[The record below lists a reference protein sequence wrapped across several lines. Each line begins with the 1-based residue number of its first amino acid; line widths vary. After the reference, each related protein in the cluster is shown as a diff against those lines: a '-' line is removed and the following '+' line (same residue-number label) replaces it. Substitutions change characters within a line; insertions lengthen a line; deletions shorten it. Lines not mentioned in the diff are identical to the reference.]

1 MDITT
6 ISLLVLCLVI
16 ALGFEFVN
24 GFHDTANAVATVI
37 YTRCLKPT
45 VAVLWSGLVNF
56 LGVISVLGAGAGVAF
71 KIVGLLP
78 TDMLVGASGAMGIW
92 MLLSILITAVLWN
105 LATWFV
111 GLPASSSH
119 TLIGSITGVGITWGL
134 LAHKDVNLEK
144 FYDTLKGLA
153 VAPLIGFC
161 VAALIFLG
169 MKLLIK
175 RPELFQSPENMEDH
189 APPPW
194 PVRLLLIG
202 TCTGVSYAHGS
213 NDGQKGIGLM
223 MLILIALMPGQ
234 YTVNPNFGAEKIA
247 STLSVIKQVET
258 LVERPE
264 LAKVE
269 KAVEADKRLHKVEEL
284 LANRTA
290 LTELPQADQAELR
303 KEVLKAASALKK
315 VAKEKGLSA
324 DDKDLLDKGQKEIK
338 ATVEFVAPWVTV
350 AVAVAL
356 GIGTMFGWKRIV
368 VTVGEK
374 IGKAHLNYGQGAAAE
389 LTAMLTIM
397 AADRLAAPVSTT
409 HILSSGIAGTMAAN
423 RSGLQPK
430 TIRNI
435 LIAWVLTLPV
445 TMLVS
450 GLIFWLTAGRFIH

>member
-37 YTRCLKPT
+37 YTRSLKPT
-45 VAVLWSGLVNF
+45 VAVIWSGLINF
-56 LGVISVLGAGAGVAF
+56 LGVLSVLGAGAGVAF
-71 KIVGLLP
+71 KIVGLIP
-78 TDMLVGASGAMGIW
+78 TDMLVGASGSMGIW

-153 VAPLIGFC
+153 LAPLVGFG
-161 VAALIFLG
+161 VAALIFLA
-169 MKLLIK
+169 MKALIK
-175 RPELFQSPENMEDH
+175 RPELFQEPKGNT
-189 APPPW
+189 PPPW
-194 PVRLLLIG
+194 PIRLLLIG
-202 TCTGVSYAHGS
+202 TCTGVSYFHGS

-223 MLILIALMPGQ
+223 MLVLIALLPGQ
-234 YTVNPNFGAEKIA
+234 FTVNPNFNAEKIGT
-247 STLSVIKQVET
+247 TLSTVKQVEA

-269 KAVEADKRLHKVEEL
+269 KAVEADKRLHKIAEL
-284 LANRTA
+284 LANRAT
-290 LTELPQADQAELR
+290 LTELPLTEQTELR
-303 KEVLKAASALKK
+303 KEALKAASALKK

-324 DDKDLLDKGQKEIK
+324 EDKDLLDKGQKEIK

-350 AVAVAL
+350 AVALAL
-356 GIGTMFGWKRIV
+356 GVGTMVGWKRIV

-389 LTAMLTIM
+389 MTAMLTIM
-397 AADRLAAPVSTT
+397 TADMLAAPVSTT

-423 RSGLQPK
+423 KSGLQSK

-445 TMLVS
+445 TIVVS
-450 GLIFWLTAGRFIH
+450 GFIFWLTAGRFIQ

>member
-1 MDITT
+1 MDIVT

-37 YTRCLKPT
+37 YTRSLKPT
-45 VAVLWSGLVNF
+45 VAVVWSGLVNF
-56 LGVISVLGAGAGVAF
+56 LGVLSVFTAGAGVAF

-92 MLLSILITAVLWN
+92 MLLSILITAVVWN
-105 LATWFV
+105 LTTWFL

-119 TLIGSITGVGITWGL
+119 TLIGSITGVGITWGM

-161 VAALIFLG
+161 VAALIFLL
-169 MKLLIK
+169 MKWLVK
-175 RPELFQSPENMEDH
+175 RPELFQEPEGD

-194 PVRLLLIG
+194 PIRLLLIS

-213 NDGQKGIGLM
+213 NDGQKGIGLL
-223 MLILIALMPGQ
+223 MLVLIALLPGQ
-234 YTVNPNFGAEKIA
+234 FTVNPNFGAEKIA
-247 STLSVIKQVET
+247 STLSVVKQVEAI
-258 LVERPE
+258 VERPG
-264 LAKVE
+264 LGE
-269 KAVEADKRLHKVEEL
+269 KAADANKRLHKIEEL

-290 LTELPQADQAELR
+290 LTELPTADQAELR

-315 VAKEKGLSA
+315 VGKEVGLTA
-324 DDKDLLDKGQKEIK
+324 AEKELLDKGQKEIK

-350 AVAVAL
+350 AVAIAL
-356 GIGTMFGWKRIV
+356 GVGTMFGWKRIV

-374 IGKAHLNYGQGAAAE
+374 IGKAHLTYAQGAAAE

-397 AADRLAAPVSTT
+397 AADKFTLPVSTT

-430 TIRNI
+430 TIKNI

-450 GLIFWLTAGRFIH
+450 GLLFWLLAGRFIH

>member
-1 MDITT
+1 MDIATG
-6 ISLLVLCLVI
+6 SLLILCLVI

-37 YTRCLKPT
+37 YTRSLKPW

-56 LGVISVLGAGAGVAF
+56 LGVLSVFGAGAGVAF

-78 TDMLVGASGAMGIW
+78 TDLTVGASGPMGVW

-119 TLIGSITGVGITWGL
+119 TLIGSITGAGIAWGM
-134 LAHKDVNLEK
+134 LAHKEVNLEK

-153 VAPLIGFC
+153 LAPLVGFG
-161 VAALIFLG
+161 VAALLFFG

-175 RPELFQSPENMEDH
+175 RPELFKEPEGE

-194 PVRLLLIG
+194 PIRLLLIG

-223 MLILIALMPGQ
+223 MLILIALIPGSF
-234 YTVNPNFGAEKIA
+234 TVNPSYDAAKLAKTQVVLKE
-247 STLSVIKQVET
+247 VET
-258 LVERPE
+258 LVERPG
-264 LAKVE
+264 LGE
-269 KAVEADKRLHKVEEL
+269 KATEANERLEKIEAI
-284 LANRTA
+284 LAGQSSLTA
-290 LTELPQADQAELR
+290 LPQEKQAELR
-303 KEVLKAASALKK
+303 KEALKAASALKK
-315 VAKEKGLSA
+315 VAKEKGLSS
-324 DDKDLLDKGQKEIK
+324 DDKKLLEDGQKELK
-338 ATVEFVAPWVTV
+338 GTVEFVAPWVTI
-350 AVAVAL
+350 AVAL
-356 GIGTMFGWKRIV
+356 ALGLGTMFGWKRIV

-374 IGKAHLNYGQGAAAE
+374 IGKAHLTYAQGAAAE
-389 LTAMLTIM
+389 LTAMITIM

-423 RSGLQPK
+423 RSGLQAK

-435 LIAWVLTLPV
+435 LLAWVFTLPV

-450 GLIFWLTAGRFIH
+450 GTLFWLTAGRFVK

>member
-1 MDITT
+1 MDFTT

-37 YTRCLKPT
+37 YTRSLKPT
-45 VAVLWSGLVNF
+45 VAVLWSGMVNF

-71 KIVGLLP
+71 KIVGLIP

-119 TLIGSITGVGITWGL
+119 TLIGSITGVGITWGI

-175 RPELFQSPENMEDH
+175 RPELFQSPENMDDH

-223 MLILIALMPGQ
+223 MLVLIALMPNQ
-234 YTVNPNFGAEKIA
+234 FTVSPNFNAEKIA
-247 STLSVIKQVET
+247 STLSVVQQVET

-264 LAKVE
+264 LAKDE
-269 KAVEADKRLHKVEEL
+269 KAAEADKRLHKIQEL
-284 LANRTA
+284 LTNRTT
-290 LTELPQADQAELR
+290 LTELPLASQAELR

-315 VAKEKGLSA
+315 VAKTKGLST
-324 DDKDLLDKGQKEIK
+324 DDKELLDKGQKEIK
-338 ATVEFVAPWVTV
+338 ATVEFVTPWVTV
-350 AVAVAL
+350 AVAIAL

-397 AADRLAAPVSTT
+397 AADRLATPVSTT
-409 HILSSGIAGTMAAN
+409 HILSSGIAGTMVAN
-423 RSGLQPK
+423 RSGIQAK

-445 TMLVS
+445 TMLIS
-450 GLIFWLTAGRFIH
+450 GVLFWLTAGRYIH